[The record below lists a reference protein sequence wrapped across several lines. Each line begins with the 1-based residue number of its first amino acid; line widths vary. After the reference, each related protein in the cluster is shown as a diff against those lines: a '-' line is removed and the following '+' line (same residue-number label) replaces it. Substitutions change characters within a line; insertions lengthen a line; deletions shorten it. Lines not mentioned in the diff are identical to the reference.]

1 MHDHHQKEQKWQTI
15 FAQRHRCINHIR
27 CCIVVQK
34 VGVWFRGRNL
44 VNTCTQIKQFLCL
57 NTLKDISLY
66 DEYNMMNIAN
76 TIFKALHLL
85 IV

>member
-1 MHDHHQKEQKWQTI
+1 MAI
-15 FAQRHRCINHIR
+15 NLSFALLSIYK
-27 CCIVVQK
+27 VVTVYYK
-34 VGVWFRGRNL
+34 TDSTDVSNVGVWFRGRNL